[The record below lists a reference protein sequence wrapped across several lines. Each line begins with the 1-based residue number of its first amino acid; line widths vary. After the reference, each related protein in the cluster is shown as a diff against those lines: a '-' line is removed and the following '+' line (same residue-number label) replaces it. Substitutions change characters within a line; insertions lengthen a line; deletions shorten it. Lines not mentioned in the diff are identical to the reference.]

1 MKTPKRYV
9 IPAADL
15 EDAPK
20 VRRAAQ
26 ELVSPDL
33 YDVGKQPTPPYYDR
47 FPQFR
52 PRPLSRR
59 LARRRLIRGDGY

>member
-9 IPAADL
+9 IPAAQLD
-15 EDAPK
+15 EEAPQ

-26 ELVSPDL
+26 EVAP
-33 YDVGKQPTPPYYDR
+33 YDYRRDAALPYYER

-52 PRPLSRR
+52 PRRCHLDFG
-59 LARRRLIRGDGY
+59 AVN